1 MADHARHCC
10 GMRILVLGGTAWL
23 GREVAVH
30 ARDAGHEVVCVARG
44 ESGDPADGVRLVTA
58 DRDRPDA
65 LDPLAGERWDAVV
78 DVSRQP
84 GHVRRAAQALAEVP
98 HFVFVSTAN
107 VYEDSTTPG
116 QDESSGLREPLGS
129 DVMGSMEEYGA
140 AKVACEQAVQDVYGE
155 RSTIARAGL
164 IGGPGDWSDRSGY
177 WPSRCAAPSN
187 PDGDVLAPDV
197 RDLPTA
203 VIDARDLAAWLLL
216 CATERVGG
224 AYNACGPVVPLGEH
238 LAVAR
243 ATAGHTGEVV
253 WADPDWLREHDV
265 HEWMGPRSLPLWL
278 PDDSLALGSLRG
290 DKAYAAG
297 LAPRPLEGT
306 LADTTTWRRQ
316 DPNRPWR
323 SGLTDDE
330 ERELLQA
337 LRIG

>member
-1 MADHARHCC
+1 
-10 GMRILVLGGTAWL
+10 MRILVLGGTAWV
-23 GREVAVH
+23 GREVA
-30 ARDAGHEVVCVARG
+30 AQASAAGHEVVCVARG
-44 ESGDPADGVRLVTA
+44 ESGAVADGVRLLVA

-65 LDPLAGERWDAVV
+65 LDPLAGERWDAAV

-84 GHVRRAAQALAEVP
+84 GHVRRATEALSDVA

-107 VYEDSTTPG
+107 VYADETTPG
-116 QDESSGLREPLGS
+116 QDESSALREPLGS
-129 DVMGSMEEYGA
+129 DTMASMEEYGP
-140 AKVACEQAVQDVYGE
+140 AKVACEQAVQDVFGE
-155 RSTIARAGL
+155 RCAIARAGL
-164 IGGPGDWSDRSGY
+164 IGGPGDWSDRTSY

-187 PDGDVLAPDV
+187 PAGAVLAPDV
-197 RDLPTA
+197 RDLPTS

-216 CATERVGG
+216 CATERVAG
-224 AYNACGPVVPLGEH
+224 AYNACGPVVAMEEH
-238 LAVAR
+238 LAAAR
-243 ATAGHTGEVV
+243 SAVGHSGEVV

-297 LAPRPLEGT
+297 LAPRPLEET
-306 LADTTTWRRQ
+306 LSDVANWRQQ
-316 DPNRPWR
+316 DPERPWR

-330 ERELLQA
+330 ERTLLES